1 MNIIGSKE
9 KKPIISLRDFDIVYV
24 FEKVRKSVDSTSANL
39 KIKKETRKIALRDAP
54 YFCWF
59 LYCDNTALW

>member
-9 KKPIISLRDFDIVYV
+9 KKPIISLRDFDIAYV

-39 KIKKETRKIALRDAP
+39 KIKKRQEKLH
-54 YFCWF
+54 
-59 LYCDNTALW
+59 